1 MDKRKKLKMNKIA
14 MIIPYIGK
22 FPNYFDTTLCTCSKN
37 KSIDWYIFT
46 DQSIEKYDEMYE
58 NVIFYKTTLESIK
71 QKIEAVSGRQNI
83 KCDTPYKLCD
93 YKPLYGE
100 IFSDYVADYDYWGYC
115 DLDTVFGDLDKFL
128 KLPLEKEYDKIGNWG
143 HFTLIKNTPEVNHRY
158 TLSVK
163 EDGQPLN
170 LFDEMVKTNKVVHFD
185 ETAGINRIYQ
195 ENDFKV
201 IIDQDLCGD
210 ILYENLDLYSNDKR
224 FVKADKMCFLWND
237 GKAYLIY
244 KKDGQIGF
252 NEFGYIHL
260 QKRKA
265 FKNFIMNMVD
275 VNSFVITTLGYHKI
289 NDISKETLEFWMNQN
304 HSTFYKRLKYL
315 YNWYF
320 KTDQF
325 TSKKI
330 GNIYVPISYIKWRI
344 LNQKNFRI

>member
-1 MDKRKKLKMNKIA
+1 M
-14 MIIPYIGK
+14 
-22 FPNYFDTTLCTCSKN
+22 
-37 KSIDWYIFT
+37 
-46 DQSIEKYDEMYE
+46 
-58 NVIFYKTTLESIK
+58 
-71 QKIEAVSGRQNI
+71 
-83 KCDTPYKLCD
+83 
-93 YKPLYGE
+93 
-100 IFSDYVADYDYWGYC
+100 
-115 DLDTVFGDLDKFL
+115 
-128 KLPLEKEYDKIGNWG
+128 DKIGNWG

-195 ENDFKV
+195 ENDFESYN
-201 IIDQDLCGD
+201 DQDLCGD

-325 TSKKI
+325 TSKKY